1 MKHSKRHALVGKSV
15 TDFEVSNV
23 QKPTVFRSAK
33 RRSWP
38 LSTFVA
44 TQHFGSY
51 RSNSGHAA
59 DIEPTLMTHSGHRD
73 DVQLAPQ

>member
-38 LSTFVA
+38 FST
-44 TQHFGSY
+44 
-51 RSNSGHAA
+51 
-59 DIEPTLMTHSGHRD
+59 
-73 DVQLAPQ
+73 